1 MKINIVKSN
10 EFAIKSAQA
19 VSREIKKLQKVLDRN
34 VNIVLATGNTMVG
47 FLDELSKIE
56 GIDWSKINAFH
67 LDEYKDLDVN
77 SPYSFAYF
85 LNKNLFS
92 KIDLPKNNMFY
103 LSENKDNYLELLE
116 NKGGADIIMLGVGMD
131 GHLAFNEPPKYSK
144 FDSHLREVELTQE
157 TIDSN
162 IDDYPDIVKNPY
174 AYTMGMA
181 DIMSGKKI
189 FFMANK
195 AKKADIIK
203 KALKGPVTEDIPAS
217 ILQRHKNVEVVL
229 DEEAGLNIVSCS

>member
-1 MKINIVKSN
+1 MKINIVKNN
-10 EFAIKSAQA
+10 EFAIKTAQLVA
-19 VSREIKKLQKVLDRN
+19 EEIKRLQTTLERN
-34 VNIVLATGNTMVG
+34 VNIVLATGNTMRG

-56 GIDWSKINAFH
+56 GIDWSKVNAFH
-67 LDEYKDLDVN
+67 LDEYKGLDIN

-85 LNKNLFS
+85 LNENLFS
-92 KIDLPKNNMFY
+92 KIQIPKENIFY
-103 LSENKDNYLELLE
+103 LSENKDNYLNLLSE
-116 NKGGADIIMLGVGMD
+116 KGGADIVMLGVGMD
-131 GHLAFNEPPKYSK
+131 GHLAFNEPPKYSN

-162 IDDYPDIVKNPY
+162 VCDYPDITNNPF

-189 FFMANK
+189 FFLANK
-195 AKKADIIK
+195 AKKADIVG

-217 ILQRHKNVEVVL
+217 ILQKHSNIEVVL
-229 DEEAGLNIVSCS
+229 DEEAGVKIN